1 MPNYTS
7 AVDRNLTEKIG
18 EAPSVLDYSAAAID
32 DGATDA
38 TAAIQAGLDSVAA
51 RGGGELLLTPGTF
64 QISGAGLAIPTGVTL
79 VGLGEK
85 SVLRRGGTLTAGRAI
100 INYDGVANAGHRNLV
115 IDGDVITPA
124 AVTYAS
130 FSSDPMDATLTADS
144 SVWVHEGCS
153 AIAITSNTTRHSG
166 GYSVLVDADGADIT
180 TLRVEGN
187 LFENC
192 YPHTF
197 GTAIG
202 SCTNGAWTGGVF
214 LRGDCRTSEVKEFA
228 VRGAILRGNTFRRVN
243 GNNLWMH
250 SRGFDTHHQDFVIQG
265 NTFEDCGLDAIL
277 LGNLHG
283 FDCSGNVI
291 RRAGYVTTDDVTASV
306 ATYPGYTYAVG
317 LDNSGYVSDGA
328 MHHNTIVSVLGGF
341 IDADGVRNS
350 SISDNWCGLPESGT
364 PEYTRDDIASYPSG
378 LPAGINLGNT
388 SANGGAA
395 DIHIEGNTLVGCSPA
410 SLRLNFAKRCKV
422 TNNKIIHSAAGT
434 EVPVQLYATTDTADE
449 TWVYDN
455 VIAGNHISYNGSNFC
470 IAEIGDAAAY
480 GSASCTNTI
489 LSNFCQGSNDGE
501 FLRSAQS
508 ASLVKLTVS
517 AATSTGT
524 SRNETYLT
532 KADSALQFIGVQGT
546 TTKYLGQLGDTAA
559 LNISYG
565 GTATTGNVTTGDRT
579 TAGTMSDFL
588 FTGKAIA
595 DGFVMVGGQTF
606 GTGDA
611 NQFDP
616 SYGLIR
622 YIGTTTGTG
631 TFQLSKTT
639 NTAGRVWEDLTF
651 GSATAPGANKQ
662 ITFNDAGAWGAV
674 PEFTYDKTDNLLQIT
689 ANSTNT
695 YGDPTLRVNFSNGS
709 AAFDIDWGGYVS
721 STNASYLAKDGAG
734 VTGVSVD
741 GNGADP
747 GIRMQGSR
755 FITWGTDGDAFSG
768 TNLALARAADG
779 ILQITNGTTTNY
791 RDLRLRNLAAFGAS
805 ADSIQ
810 TTGGVTA
817 FSYIGTRSD
826 ADDAFVLSRGG
837 TASPR
842 DWGFRVHSDGNLRIT
857 DRTAGVATV
866 DFPYASRG
874 ITVLGTTTTASI
886 SLSNGYISSAE
897 GFVTTNTAANALQ
910 ATSGGVHTN
919 ISTVESGAYLKTLG
933 TGATPSNPSGYG
945 GLAHRTGSTYWY
957 WNGSAWASVDLA
969 VAAGAPPGA
978 DTQVVF
984 NDATAY
990 GADGGFTYNKTTDVA
1005 TVTGGVASA
1014 VFNSTRTGT
1023 NVTFQNSN
1031 NLFSVNGNG
1040 DITGNG
1046 TGNLV
1051 GGLKVNSTT
1060 VIDSSRQGTFTNLV
1074 FGTALLQGATTRV
1087 DSLGTATLAAAVAS
1101 GAFNST
1107 VTGAT
1112 VGFQAGGGNFQ
1123 AYGNGNV
1130 NGAGNA
1136 NFLGA
1141 YQINGTPVIDSS
1153 RNGTF
1158 AGLTFGGSSQLVQ
1171 GSTVRINTTGGFI
1184 GEVFNSTNTG
1194 TNITFQNNNSNFAV
1208 NGNGDLSMV
1217 GTLNVLGAYRQN
1229 SSTIVDTSRNGTLAS
1244 LTATAGN
1251 IALGTAYTY
1260 AVTGGY
1266 FGVAGPT
1273 SLAVLTPTGTS
1284 TIFIKSGIIYAIV

>member
-1 MPNYTS
+1 MPSYSS
-7 AVDRNLTEKIG
+7 AIDRNLTEKIG
-18 EAPSVLDYSAAAID
+18 EQPSVLDYSAAAID

-38 TAAIQAGLDSVAA
+38 TAAIQAGLTSVAA
-51 RGGGELLLTPGTF
+51 RGGGELLLTPGIF

-85 SVLRRGGTLTAGRAI
+85 SILRRGGTLDAGRAI

-115 IDGDVITPA
+115 IDGDVTTAAPTLYTAFTTGTNPA
-124 AVTYAS
+124 
-130 FSSDPMDATLTADS
+130 DPMSPVLTGDS

-153 AIAITSNTTRHSG
+153 AISITSNTTRHSG
-166 GYSVLVDADGADIT
+166 GYSVVVDADGADIT

-202 SCTNGAWTGGVF
+202 SCTNGAWTGGMF
-214 LRGDCRTSEVKEFA
+214 LRGDCRTSASKEFA
-228 VRGAILRGNTFRRVN
+228 VRGAIIRGNTFRRVN

-250 SRGFDTHHQDFVIQG
+250 SKGFDTHHQDFVIQG

-291 RRAGYVTTDDVTASV
+291 RRAGYVTTDDVTPSV

-328 MHHNTIVSVLGGF
+328 MHHNTITSVLGGF
-341 IDADGVRNS
+341 IDADGVRNC

-388 SANGGAA
+388 SLNGGAA
-395 DIHIEGNTLVGCSPA
+395 DVHIEGNTLVGCDTA

-422 TNNKIIHSAAGT
+422 TNNKIIHSATGT
-434 EVPVQLYATTDTADE
+434 EVPVQLYATTASADE

-455 VIAGNHISYNGSNFC
+455 VIAANHISYSGANFC

-489 LSNFCQGSNDGE
+489 LPNFCQGSNKGE

-508 ASLVKLTVS
+508 ASLVKLTIS

-565 GTATTGNVTTGDRT
+565 GTATTGKFTTGARVS
-579 TAGTMSDFL
+579 AGTMNDFL

-616 SYGLIR
+616 SYGMLR
-622 YIGTTTGTG
+622 YIGSSTGTG

-651 GSATAPGANKQ
+651 GSAAPPGADTQ
-662 ITFNDAGAWGAV
+662 LVFNDGGAWGAV
-674 PEFTYDKTDNLLQIT
+674 PELTYDKTDNLLQIT

-721 STNASYLAKDGAG
+721 STNSIYLAKDGAG

-747 GIRMQGSR
+747 GIRLQGSR
-755 FITWGTDGDAFSG
+755 FITWGTDTDAFTG

-791 RDLRLRNLAAFGAS
+791 RDLRLRNLAAFGTA
-805 ADSIQ
+805 ATSIQ

-817 FSYIGTRSD
+817 LAVIGTRTD
-826 ADDAFVLSRGG
+826 NDDTFVLDGV
-837 TASPR
+837 TR
-842 DWGFRVHSDGNLRIT
+842 DYGLRIAAGDVLQVY
-857 DRTAGVATV
+857 DRTATAARIAVATNGQVSIPGVAGQ
-866 DFPYASRG
+866 ASLTLTTG
-874 ITVLGTTTTASI
+874 YLNASEGVLSTS
-886 SLSNGYISSAE
+886 
-897 GFVTTNTAANALQ
+897 TAANALQ

-933 TGATPSNPSGYG
+933 TGATPSNTSGYG

-957 WNGSAWASVDLA
+957 WNGSAWASIDLA
-969 VAAGAPPGA
+969 ASAGTPPGSN
-978 DTQVVF
+978 TWMIF
-984 NDATAY
+984 NDSGVY
-990 GADGGFTYNKTTDVA
+990 GADAGITYNKATDIL
-1005 TVTGGVASA
+1005 TVTGGAVGA
-1014 VFNSTRTGT
+1014 VFNATNTGT
-1023 NVTFQNSN
+1023 LVTFQNANSF
-1031 NLFSVNGNG
+1031 FSVNGNG

-1074 FGTALLQGATTRV
+1074 FGTALLQGATTRI
-1087 DSLGTATLAAAVAS
+1087 DSTGTATLAAGVAS

-1107 VTGAT
+1107 VTGAV

-1158 AGLTFGGSSQLVQ
+1158 TNLTFGGSSQLVQ
-1171 GSTVRINTTGGFI
+1171 GSTVRINTTGGFM
-1184 GEVFNSTNTG
+1184 GQVFNSTNTG

-1217 GTLNVLGAYRQN
+1217 GTLNVVGALRQN
-1229 SSTIVDTSRNGTLAS
+1229 STTIVDTSRNGTLA
-1244 LTATAGN
+1244 
-1251 IALGTAYTY
+1251 
-1260 AVTGGY
+1260 
-1266 FGVAGPT
+1266 
-1273 SLAVLTPTGTS
+1273 
-1284 TIFIKSGIIYAIV
+1284 